1 MRLTGSDTTLPP
13 ADVRARI
20 ESIARVSAQA
30 DGPPPIKHSQSSP
43 VIPPHHPQG
52 IAFNNVSSS
61 KSTSEASLISFD
73 DDSDEFV
80 DAQE

>member
-1 MRLTGSDTTLPP
+1 MRLTDSDTSLPP

-30 DGPPPIKHSQSSP
+30 DGPPTHHRQSSP
-43 VIPPHHPQG
+43 VIPPHNPQG
-52 IAFNNVSSS
+52 TAFNNVSSL
-61 KSTSEASLISFD
+61 KSASEASLISFD